1 MGGPVVVVPVTQQ
14 QYRQPQ
20 WMISP
25 SCSIQNNGSGILMDG
40 CLKDSAL
47 QPVPLSDAS
56 FREMTQMNES
66 IVVQGDIQHS
76 NSNNNNNKGGNSSSS
91 IYQGGK
97 KGKKRNRNDEYS
109 KQKRQKQWN
118 DFKHFLQLQ
127 QNNLAPSSTTTST
140 VSTSTVSS
148 SSSVP
153 KNDRDRR
160 PY

>member
-25 SCSIQNNGSGILMDG
+25 SCAIQNNGSGILMNG
-40 CLKDSAL
+40 CLKGSAL

-56 FREMTQMNES
+56 FQEMTQMNES
-66 IVVQGDIQHS
+66 IVVQGDIQ
-76 NSNNNNNKGGNSSSS
+76 NSNNNNNKGNNNSS

-109 KQKRQKQWN
+109 KQKRQK
-118 DFKHFLQLQ
+118 
-127 QNNLAPSSTTTST
+127 
-140 VSTSTVSS
+140 
-148 SSSVP
+148 
-153 KNDRDRR
+153 
-160 PY
+160 